1 MNNNVTV
8 EMALIGSLI
17 IDAKA
22 AAPKLIESMSP
33 EHFAEPML
41 RKAYIEAMNMFS
53 QYGYVDFVP
62 LLHKLTTEF
71 DEQECKNILSNCAI
85 ELGSISALPS
95 YIKAV
100 KDCYKARELVK
111 ICSPFVFGGEADS
124 ETIDQQ
130 LEVVGQRIGELL
142 RNNEKKGLIK
152 IEDIAIEQ
160 YKRLFDKDLLK
171 NRIKTGFPKFDAI
184 IKGVY
189 RKNLVILAARP
200 AVGKSAMALNL
211 ALNFSRS
218 TKKVALYSL
227 EMGLEELFERF
238 IANLA
243 PANLGVIQD
252 RDFGDHTA
260 ANIATASGTLSKLP
274 IYINDSGYQTVQSI
288 RSEVQIKNIDVVVID
303 YLQLITPSG
312 KADNRN
318 NEVAKITRELK
329 RMAQDL
335 DIPVIALSQLNRTKG
350 ETEEPTLSDL
360 RDSGAIEQDADRV
373 WFMWLNGEQKDQNIK
388 QIVLRAAKTRNGMT
402 GEVVLNYR
410 GALMQFEETN
420 LEVIREKRK
429 RCAMPWEEIQSDGKM
444 PFDR

>member
-1 MNNNVTV
+1 MNNNVTA

-17 IDAKA
+17 VDAKA
-22 AAPKLIESMSP
+22 AAPKLIESISP
-33 EHFAEPML
+33 EHFDEPIL
-41 RKAYIEAMNMFS
+41 RKAYADGMAMFS
-53 QYGYVDFVP
+53 QCGYVDYIP
-62 LLHKLTTEF
+62 LLHKLTNEF
-71 DEQECKNILSNCAI
+71 DEQECKNILSNCVV

-111 ICSPFVFGGEADS
+111 ICTPFTLGGEADS

-130 LEVVGQRIGELL
+130 LEGVGQRIGELL
-142 RNNEKKGLIK
+142 RNNEKKGLVK
-152 IEDIAIEQ
+152 VEDIAIEQ

-171 NRIKTGFPKFDAI
+171 NRIKTGFPKLDAI

-189 RKNLVILAARP
+189 NKNLVILAARP

-218 TKKVALYSL
+218 AKKVALYSL

-238 IANLA
+238 VANLA

-260 ANIATASGTLSKLP
+260 ANIATASATLSKLP

-288 RSEVQIKNIDVVVID
+288 RTEIQIKKIDVVVID
-303 YLQLITPSG
+303 YLQLITPTG

-318 NEVAKITRELK
+318 NEVAKITRGLK
-329 RMAQDL
+329 CMAQDL
-335 DIPVIALSQLNRTKG
+335 DIPVIALSQLNRAKG
-350 ETEEPTLSDL
+350 ETDEPTLSDL
-360 RDSGAIEQDADRV
+360 RDSGAIEQDADKV
-373 WFMWLNGEQKDQNIK
+373 WFMWLNGEQKDQQVK
-388 QIVLRAAKTRNGMT
+388 QIAFRAAKTRNGMT

-420 LEVIREKRK
+420 FEVIREKRK
-429 RCAMPWEEIQSDGKM
+429 RGTVPWEEVRDTQGM
-444 PFDR
+444 PWQ